1 MEAQRQQK
9 AAQHDP
15 RDAIAVARR
24 MRRQSQEGL
33 ARALSIETGEEWTR
47 VMVGN
52 LEAGR
57 KILDVD
63 TLMAIAKIQGLPC
76 SFYLEPFPG
85 TIRTIP
91 GYFNPQ
97 RALEVSAVA

>member
-1 MEAQRQQK
+1 M
-9 AAQHDP
+9 
-15 RDAIAVARR
+15 
-24 MRRQSQEGL
+24 
-33 ARALSIETGEEWTR
+33 ETGDEWTR

-63 TLMAIAKIQGLPC
+63 TLMAIAKIHGLPC

-85 TIRTIP
+85 TIGTIP
-91 GYFNPQ
+91 GYLNP
-97 RALEVSAVA
+97 RRVSKVAVAA

>member
-1 MEAQRQQK
+1 
-9 AAQHDP
+9 
-15 RDAIAVARR
+15 
-24 MRRQSQEGL
+24 MRRQSQSGL
-33 ARALSIETGEEWTR
+33 ARALSEETGEEWTR

-63 TLMAIAKIQGLPC
+63 TLMAIAKIHDLPC

-85 TIRTIP
+85 ST
-91 GYFNPQ
+91 
-97 RALEVSAVA
+97 RAVGVLLTSAMSMAAA

>member
-24 MRRQSQEGL
+24 MRRQSQKGL
-33 ARALSIETGEEWTR
+33 AAALSLETGEEWTR

-63 TLMAIAKIQGLPC
+63 TLMAISKIHDLPC

-85 TIRTIP
+85 SNRGTGLYLGSPVLT
-91 GYFNPQ
+91 
-97 RALEVSAVA
+97 AA

>member
-1 MEAQRQQK
+1 MEAPKPRK

-24 MRRQSQEGL
+24 MRRQSQDGL
-33 ARALSIETGEEWTR
+33 ARALSLETGEEWTR

-63 TLMAIAKIQGLPC
+63 TLMAIAKIHDLPC
-76 SFYLEPFPG
+76 SFYLEPFPAI
-85 TIRTIP
+85 T
-91 GYFNPQ
+91 
-97 RALEVSAVA
+97 RAKGVLLSSPLSMAAA

>member
-1 MEAQRQQK
+1 MEAQRQQRP
-9 AAQHDP
+9 AQHDP

-24 MRRQSQEGL
+24 MRRQTQEGL
-33 ARALSIETGEEWTR
+33 ATALSGETGEEWTR

-63 TLMAIAKIQGLPC
+63 TLMAISKIHDLPC

-85 TIRTIP
+85 TMNGATGLYLGWP
-91 GYFNPQ
+91 VP
-97 RALEVSAVA
+97 VAA